1 MIQVLQLALSVLKH
15 IQKVEHPYHRA
26 TLPGELEMAIEQVQL
41 ALERGWQG
49 LTEEDISACFDNV
62 EWNKVDWCPD
72 FTQFARA
79 IESKLQE
86 RNT

>member
-15 IQKVEHPYHRA
+15 IHRVEHPYHRA

-49 LTEEDISACFDNV
+49 LTDAEKLELLEWAHPDIV
-62 EWNKVDWCPD
+62 E
-72 FTQFARA
+72 A
-79 IESKLQE
+79 IELKLQE

>member
-1 MIQVLQLALSVLKH
+1 MIQALQLALSVLKH

-49 LTEEDISACFDNV
+49 LTDAEKHELLEWAHPDIID
-62 EWNKVDWCPD
+62 
-72 FTQFARA
+72 A
-79 IESKLQE
+79 IELKLQE

>member
-1 MIQVLQLALSVLKH
+1 MIQALQLALAVLKH
-15 IQKVEHPYHRA
+15 IQQVEHPYHRA

-49 LTEEDISACFDNV
+49 LTDEEKHELLEWVHPDIID
-62 EWNKVDWCPD
+62 
-72 FTQFARA
+72 A
-79 IESKLQE
+79 IELKLQV